1 MQITNN
7 MLKYILSIIQF
18 YIKSYFESDLLC
30 VRTNVAINIQ
40 EICFPLLCSLTMN
53 IAQRISTVVR
63 DASKTEFSN

>member
-1 MQITNN
+1 

-53 IAQRISTVVR
+53 IAQRISTRTVVR